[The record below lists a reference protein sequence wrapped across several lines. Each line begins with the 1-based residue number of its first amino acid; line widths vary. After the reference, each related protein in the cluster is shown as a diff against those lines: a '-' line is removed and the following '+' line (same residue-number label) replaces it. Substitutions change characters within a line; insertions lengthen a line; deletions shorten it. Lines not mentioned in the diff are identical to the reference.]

1 MNFNYNIPDGFSV
14 DTMISALMSYLEN
27 SKGLFAQ
34 CFNGQNQWVVQAREP
49 KAWKKLLA
57 MDSAITIRLT
67 LNGNALSAS
76 IGEEKWID
84 KAVGLGLGIWL
95 FPVLLVPTAVGAFQQ
110 YQLPDD
116 INKFICDYIA
126 SNGAYSSAQFVV
138 EKGFTNSSDL
148 CPNCGAT
155 VSSDAKFCSK
165 CGTKIEG
172 GI

>member
-110 YQLPDD
+110 YQLPDE
-116 INKFICDYIA
+116 IGRA
-126 SNGAYSSAQFVV
+126 HV
-138 EKGFTNSSDL
+138 
-148 CPNCGAT
+148 
-155 VSSDAKFCSK
+155 
-165 CGTKIEG
+165 
-172 GI
+172 